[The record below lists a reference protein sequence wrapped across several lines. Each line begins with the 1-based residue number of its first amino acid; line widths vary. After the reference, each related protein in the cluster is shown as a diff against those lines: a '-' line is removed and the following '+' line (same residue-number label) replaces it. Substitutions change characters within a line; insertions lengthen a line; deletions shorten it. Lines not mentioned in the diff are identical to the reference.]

1 MEPPQY
7 FSNAIYRGTRTIEK
21 KQINAEIFKK
31 SRLMREIEVNPRTRQ
46 YTFRGLT
53 APTLEGLLN
62 IISINSRTGELMINS
77 PIPKLPGK
85 LKGFFSFDNFT
96 NGPYSKTTVT
106 QDGSKY
112 TEV

>member
-1 MEPPQY
+1 MQEV
-7 FSNAIYRGTRTIEK
+7 K
-21 KQINAEIFKK
+21 
-31 SRLMREIEVNPRTRQ
+31 VNPSTGQ
-46 YTFRGLT
+46 YTFRGFT
-53 APTLEGLLN
+53 APTLEGLFN

-77 PIPKLPGK
+77 PIPKLPGN